1 MAINFNELEQAL
13 YHIRVNY
20 LYCASTMGYRVQFS
34 ARGDGDTWI
43 DIWDGNDKRVGHFR
57 LSVLTEEIALLQSG
71 KIQLCDL
78 DSNEEDP
85 LADIL

>member
-1 MAINFNELEQAL
+1 MAINFNELEAAL

-20 LYCASTMGYRVQFS
+20 FFCASTDYRVQFS

-71 KIQLCDL
+71 QIQLCDL
-78 DSNEEDP
+78 DSNEEDS